1 MRSWARVSSR
11 EAEGIYYIARRRRW
25 RIVTR
30 CRMGSVGS
38 AGAGVGV
45 LLPFDENDP
54 EAKHR
59 LKQFRLGMRDLDW
72 IEGRNILIEFQTP
85 LLGVR
90 TR

>member
-1 MRSWARVSSR
+1 MRRREFITLLVGGAGASLRTVAWAQS
-11 EAEGIYYIARRRRW
+11 APLARR
-25 RIVTR
+25 
-30 CRMGSVGS
+30 
-38 AGAGVGV
+38 VGV

-54 EAKHR
+54 EAKNR
-59 LKQFRLGMRDLDW
+59 LKQFRLGVRDLDW